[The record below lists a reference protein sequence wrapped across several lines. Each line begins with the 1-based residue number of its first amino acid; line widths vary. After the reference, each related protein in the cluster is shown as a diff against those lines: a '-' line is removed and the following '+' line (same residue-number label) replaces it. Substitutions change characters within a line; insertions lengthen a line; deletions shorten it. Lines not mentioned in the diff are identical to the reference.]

1 MPGIRGL
8 KHRRA
13 ATLLAL
19 CLLMPPVVARAADTG
34 PGSAPPASDTDS
46 GQSVAAQIAEL
57 RQRFNQAQQDA
68 YQAYA
73 ASQGKSSDDE
83 RIKVY
88 QEKLPKPHPFI
99 QKAMELARENP
110 KDPAAGD
117 ALLFVVQLASRGGS
131 SEDAHL
137 QVEAINQISR
147 DQLDN
152 PGISAVFSQFM
163 YNPSQ
168 TGEKLMRLAVEKS
181 TNREV
186 RGSAMFW
193 LAQSLRTSSER
204 SGNEQQLAEAK
215 KLYQQVETEYAD
227 VKTGRGTLGEEAKA
241 NLFEMENLAIG
252 KVAPD
257 IEGKDANGKPLKLS
271 DYRGKV
277 VVLDFWGD
285 W

>member
-1 MPGIRGL
+1 MPGTRGL
-8 KHRRA
+8 RRRHA
-13 ATLLAL
+13 AALVAICVLL
-19 CLLMPPVVARAADTG
+19 PPVAARAADAG
-34 PGSAPPASDTDS
+34 AESPPPATATES
-46 GQSVAAQIAEL
+46 GKSVAAQIAEL

-73 ASQGKSSDDE
+73 ASQGKPDE
-83 RIKVY
+83 ERARIFH
-88 QEKLPKPHPFI
+88 EKLPKPHPFI

-110 KDPAAGD
+110 KDPGAGD
-117 ALLFVVQLASRGGS
+117 ALVFVTELASRGGS
-131 SEDAHL
+131 SEDARL
-137 QVEAINQISR
+137 QAEALDQIAR

-163 YNPSQ
+163 YNPSPA
-168 TGEKLMRLAVEKS
+168 GEKLMRLAAEKS

-186 RGSAMFW
+186 RGSAMFS

-204 SGNEQQLAEAK
+204 AGNEQQLAEAK
-215 KLYQQVETEYAD
+215 KLYQQVEGEYAD
-227 VKTGRGTLGEEAKA
+227 VKTGRGTLGEDAKA

-252 KVAPD
+252 KVAPE